1 VDWEAGRPKLQRGVY
16 LLGVRPALWDSPT
29 ELPQTV
35 DRFRA
40 GDLCSLVVS
49 IEPITP
55 E

>member
-1 VDWEAGRPKLQRGVY
+1 VY

-35 DRFRA
+35 DRFQA

-49 IEPITP
+49 IEPIEP